1 MRKTRIA
8 TAAGCDCPGEEEEEQ
23 PEEESEENG
32 ELGKLV
38 IN

>member
-23 PEEESEENG
+23 PEEEEENG